1 MSIQT
6 EISTLSKSISDIKDE
21 IKNKGQTV
29 STTDTVSSLPSKIDN
44 ISNLN
49 GEPYSRT
56 VLNDVIEGTV
66 QYLYD
71 TVLDYLRPYCF
82 CNCEQLQKARFTK
95 LKKICRHAFDSC
107 YQFDT
112 LILESNQVVILD
124 NQNAFRRTLFEKNL
138 GTVYV
143 KDSLINNYKSDSQ
156 WGKYSI
162 KGISELGE

>member
-6 EISTLSKSISDIKDE
+6 EISTLSKAISDIKDE

-71 TVLDYLRPYCF
+71 TVLDYLRTYCF
-82 CNCEQLQKARFTK
+82 CKCEKIKKARFNK
-95 LKKICRHAFDSC
+95 IKKICRHA
-107 YQFDT
+107 
-112 LILESNQVVILD
+112 LN
-124 NQNAFRRTLFEKNL
+124 
-138 GTVYV
+138 
-143 KDSLINNYKSDSQ
+143 
-156 WGKYSI
+156 
-162 KGISELGE
+162 

>member
-49 GEPYSRT
+49 GEPYSRN
-56 VLNDVIEGTV
+56 VLNDIVEGTI

-71 TVLDYLRPYCF
+71 TELDYLRPYCL
-82 CNCEQLQKARFTK
+82 CNCEKLQKARFTK

-107 YQFDT
+107 YQFKEI
-112 LILESNQVVILD
+112 ILDSNWVVILD
-124 NQNAFRRTLFEKNL
+124 DTNAFRRTLFEKNL

-143 KDSLINNYKSDSQ
+143 KDNLISNYKSDSQ